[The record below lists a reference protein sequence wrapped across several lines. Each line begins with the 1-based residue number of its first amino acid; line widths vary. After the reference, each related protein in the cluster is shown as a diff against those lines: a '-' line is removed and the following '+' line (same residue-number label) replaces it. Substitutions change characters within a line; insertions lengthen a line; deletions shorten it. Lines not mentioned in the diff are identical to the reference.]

1 MAPEQ
6 IRGERSIS
14 YQADLYAV
22 GCLLFELVTGKPP
35 YEGQNFARIFDQ
47 HLSAEPPSAR
57 ERVAECPEVVD
68 DLIRSLLS
76 KDPDD
81 RPINAR
87 SVQGVLAE
95 PLSELVG
102 PQVIDTLKQCH
113 QTGSRRL
120 ERLISPEP
128 LTTNEVSWKQ
138 LGIAAAV
145 IAGLIGG
152 GAALRFFVGL

>member
-6 IRGERSIS
+6 IRGERSMS
-14 YQADLYAV
+14 GQSDLYAV

-35 YEGQNFARIFDQ
+35 YEGSNFARIFDQ
-47 HLSAEPPSAR
+47 HLSSEPPSAR
-57 ERVAECPEVVD
+57 QLVSECPEVLD

-95 PLSELVG
+95 TLSEIVG
-102 PQVIDTLKQCH
+102 PQVLDTLKQCH
-113 QTGSRRL
+113 KTGSRRL
-120 ERLISPEP
+120 ERLISPQP
-128 LTTNEVSWKQ
+128 LTTNDVSWKQ

-145 IAGLIGG
+145 IAGLIAGA
-152 GAALRFFVGL
+152 AALRFFGGL